1 MSLLRLQ
8 NAIVYGPVSSRR
20 LGCSL
25 GLNILPFEYKL
36 CSLNCVYCQYGW
48 TKVCA
53 VDGRS
58 HESDLPKAE
67 DVAFELRE
75 ALLKLR
81 AANIFPS
88 YITFSGNG
96 EPTLHPQ
103 FEEIV
108 RAVKKVRDE
117 LAPKALVAVLSN
129 STTVGEESVRRALEQ
144 LDVRI
149 MKLDC
154 GEADA
159 FASYNRPC
167 AGIDFERIV
176 EGLRKL
182 KGFSVQTLFT
192 NLNSDEF
199 LVTKWIEIVRT
210 LKPNDVQVY
219 TLDRSA
225 PLSELRALSRDKL
238 EEIARRVISETGV
251 PAEVY

>member
-1 MSLLRLQ
+1 MALLRLQ
-8 NAIVYGPVSSRR
+8 SGIVYGPVASRR

-48 TKVCA
+48 TKTCA
-53 VDGRS
+53 LDVRS
-58 HESDLPKAE
+58 YVSDLPTAE
-67 DVAFELRE
+67 EVALALR
-75 ALLKLR
+75 ASLLKLKD
-81 AANIFPS
+81 AGVAPS

-117 LAPKALVAVLSN
+117 LAPGASVAILSN
-129 STTVGEESVRRALEQ
+129 STTVSEESVRRALEQ
-144 LDVRI
+144 LDLRV

-154 GEADA
+154 GEARTFGA
-159 FASYNRPC
+159 YNRPC
-167 AGIDFERIV
+167 AGIDFQRIV

-192 NLNSDEF
+192 NLNSDESS
-199 LVTKWIEIVRT
+199 VNNWIDVLGT
-210 LKPNDVQVY
+210 LKPNEVQVY

-225 PLSELRALSRDKL
+225 PLAALRAVSKDKL
-238 EEIARRVISETGV
+238 EEIARRVTSETGV
-251 PAEVY
+251 PAQVY

>member
-1 MSLLRLQ
+1 MALLRLQ
-8 NAIVYGPVSSRR
+8 SGIVYGPVASRR

-48 TKVCA
+48 TKTCA
-53 VDGRS
+53 LDVRS
-58 HESDLPKAE
+58 YVSDLPTAE
-67 DVAFELRE
+67 DVALALR
-75 ALLKLR
+75 ASLLKLKD
-81 AANIFPS
+81 AGVAPS

-117 LAPKALVAVLSN
+117 LAPGASVAILSN
-129 STTVGEESVRRALEQ
+129 STTVSEESVRRALEQ
-144 LDVRI
+144 LDLRV

-154 GEADA
+154 GEARTFGA
-159 FASYNRPC
+159 YNRPC
-167 AGIDFERIV
+167 AGIDFQRIV

-192 NLNSDEF
+192 NLNSDESS
-199 LVTKWIEIVRT
+199 VNNWIDALGT
-210 LKPNDVQVY
+210 LKPNEVQVY

-225 PLSELRALSRDKL
+225 PLAALRAVSKDKL
-238 EEIARRVISETGV
+238 EEIARRVTSETGV
-251 PAEVY
+251 PAQVY